1 MERESRVE
9 VAVHC
14 SRELLLQLQMPF
26 HLPQQVLVILRSG
39 DSAAALLAKVGQA
52 LQRLRPE
59 VVDATSTGEE
69 LLTREIAQV
78 CLLDLKENIIRLRF
92 KAEDKLDPK
101 ALVDSRKG
109 SSTPFVYVLLPPA
122 FCLLASLPAGQT
134 LYSLHLLI

>member
-52 LQRLRPE
+52 LQRLRQS
-59 VVDATSTGEE
+59 TS
-69 LLTREIAQV
+69 
-78 CLLDLKENIIRLRF
+78 LDRF
-92 KAEDKLDPK
+92 
-101 ALVDSRKG
+101 
-109 SSTPFVYVLLPPA
+109 
-122 FCLLASLPAGQT
+122 
-134 LYSLHLLI
+134 